1 MKQKI
6 VICVVTIGTLAILIL
21 QGFWLMN
28 MYTQYR
34 KDVSEQML
42 SKYQL
47 AIELELGMRSSAKA
61 KEQMYEF
68 TPKKVIPTKKLHEY
82 TGDTIKLTDAIQ
94 QNVGNNFAE
103 IFSQI
108 YQTVLITKGK
118 FININDLDSIYEQEL
133 KKQKLQTQHVFILY
147 NNEGRCI
154 SFSGDTLQFVGNTHI
169 LSAIQP
175 IGAKSLQSL
184 KLLVNLPPNLILDR
198 MASAL
203 IISFL
208 LAILIIAC
216 LLYQLIIIRRRDN
229 LLYKRTAAINGVIHD
244 LKSPLNATHA
254 ILLYFAQVEENKDKL
269 ELLKSGKARIERL
282 GNIIESLL
290 LVAKSQKQEIVINK
304 KEINIIQII
313 YKVIEDIKLCFIN
326 KQFNIKV
333 NNHLKET
340 NIYVDEIGISSVF
353 TNLIENALK
362 YSDNNTQIDITLSA
376 SLSELYID
384 ISDDGYGIPAKEHKK
399 IFNQFY
405 QTPNSR
411 KNDGYGIGLAYIK
424 KIIEAHHGSISLKN
438 NPQKGTTFLIKLPIN

>member
-1 MKQKI
+1 
-6 VICVVTIGTLAILIL
+6 
-21 QGFWLMN
+21 
-28 MYTQYR
+28 
-34 KDVSEQML
+34 
-42 SKYQL
+42 
-47 AIELELGMRSSAKA
+47 MRSSAKA

-68 TPKKVIPTKKLHEY
+68 TPKKEIPTKKLHEY

-229 LLYKRTAAINGVIHD
+229 LLYKRAAAINGVIHD

-313 YKVIEDIKLCFIN
+313 YKVIESIKLCFIN

-340 NIYVDEIGISSVF
+340 NI
-353 TNLIENALK
+353 
-362 YSDNNTQIDITLSA
+362 
-376 SLSELYID
+376 
-384 ISDDGYGIPAKEHKK
+384 
-399 IFNQFY
+399 
-405 QTPNSR
+405 
-411 KNDGYGIGLAYIK
+411 
-424 KIIEAHHGSISLKN
+424 
-438 NPQKGTTFLIKLPIN
+438 